1 MLGFRIYIFEDEGD
15 GQEPY
20 NRNAFGLKVLDLW
33 LRGSVFIFALQYQS
47 FQLFEVWVP
56 SN

>member
-1 MLGFRIYIFEDEGD
+1 MLGFRIYMFEDEGD